1 MRATSRTN
9 RNKKSEQAQSLV
21 ELAVSFMLIMFI
33 LAGAVDFGRA
43 YFALIALRDAA
54 QEGVIYA
61 SINPEPGDVDEI
73 EERVKESSSN
83 PIDFSQFTGADID
96 ISWEIDGVVYS
107 EGSPPANP
115 CAGFY
120 NNGSVLDSNSITVTV
135 KYDFPFTMPMISNI
149 FPGGTLQL
157 SVDDQ
162 HTILRPQCLD

>member
-1 MRATSRTN
+1 MRATSKTN
-9 RNKKSEQAQSLV
+9 RYNQSEQAQSLV

-54 QEGVIYA
+54 QEGVIFA
-61 SINPEPGDVDEI
+61 SINPADVAEI
-73 EERVKESSSN
+73 EERVKENSSN
-83 PIDFSQFTGADID
+83 PIDFSQFTGTDID
-96 ISWEIDGVVYS
+96 VSWEINGTIYT
-107 EGSPPANP
+107 EAAPPANP
-115 CAGFY
+115 CAGFATDGTY
-120 NNGSVLDSNSITVTV
+120 DSNSITVTV

-162 HTILRPQCLD
+162 HTILRPQCP

>member
-1 MRATSRTN
+1 MRATSKTN
-9 RNKKSEQAQSLV
+9 RYNQSEQAQSLV

-43 YFALIALRDAA
+43 YFALIAMRDAA

-61 SINPEPGDVDEI
+61 SINPLDVAKI
-73 EERVKESSSN
+73 EERVKENSTS

-96 ISWEIDGVVYS
+96 VSWEIDGVVYS

-162 HTILRPQCLD
+162 HTILRPQCQ